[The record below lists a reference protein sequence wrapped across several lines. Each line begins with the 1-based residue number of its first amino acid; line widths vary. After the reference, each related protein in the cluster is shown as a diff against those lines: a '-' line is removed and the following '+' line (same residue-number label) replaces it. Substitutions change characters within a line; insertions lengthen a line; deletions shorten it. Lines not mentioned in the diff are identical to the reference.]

1 MNDSAMRH
9 FCYVATVLA
18 LLAVVLCP
26 SISFAQTESASIYG
40 RVSDQTGAVIPNADV
55 RLHNIDTNIDF
66 TRTTNQE
73 GFYLLPALKPG
84 RYLIV
89 VSKQGF
95 KTVTLKDI
103 TLNVQD
109 NISRNFGLEVGS
121 VSESVTVNGNEINI
135 NTTDASVSTVIDRNF
150 VGSLPLNGRSFNTLL
165 QLTPGVVLA
174 PSSADNGT
182 PGQFSIS
189 GQRTDSNNFTID
201 GVSANFGVS
210 PGVGGLSQSGTGN
223 AQAFSALGGTSSLV
237 SVDAL
242 QEFRIETSSEAP
254 ELGRASGGQVML
266 TTRSGTNDLHG
277 GVFEYFRNTV
287 MDAND
292 WFAEAAGKPR
302 APEHHND
309 FGVFLG
315 GPIWKNKTFY
325 FLSYEGARLDVPQTG
340 LDQVPS
346 AYARSIAP
354 SSLLPLL
361 NAFPLPD
368 DRTIVPGVYTSVFTG
383 SYHDRATLNAGS
395 IRFDHYLSGRVSI
408 FVRYNY
414 APSNTI
420 GRNVNLYTLSTSTS
434 STVDTQTLTAGVS
447 LLVSPKTTNV
457 FRGNYS
463 VQDASL
469 SSSLDTFGGAIPPGP
484 TSLDGGLNPAQTYAY
499 FYPFDAN
506 LAASGPQGRNR
517 ARQINFVDDLEN
529 TRGTHQL
536 KVGVDY
542 RGIFLDATPARN
554 TLTQTVTSVQ
564 DFLTTGQVNVSA
576 ETTVPA
582 HAYSQALSLFAQDT
596 WKATPRLTLT
606 YGVRWEWDP
615 APSARGKTTLAAWE
629 NTNNPSQLALAP
641 RGTALWNTTWANLA
655 PRFGMVYSLTKS
667 GNFVLRAGGGIF
679 YDLSVGSS
687 AQLAVGF
694 PNIASAQYAG
704 VSAPISNCTQYLPT
718 ISLQPP
724 YPFVAGVTRDLK
736 LPRSY
741 QWNLALERAFG
752 QKQALSATY
761 VGQAGRSLLRSEAL
775 YQPNLDFSG
784 EFLLTR
790 NDAFSNYHAIQVQ
803 FRRTLSSSLQALLN
817 YSWAHSLDNSS
828 NDQIIGLS
836 DAVVSAS
843 RDYASSDFD
852 VRQSFSGAVSYSI
865 PPPKRDGAISVL
877 TRDWSVEAAIVA
889 RSGFPF
895 NAIVVGTSPDP
906 GGIVRTRPDRVPG
919 QPLWISVPS
928 APGGNMLNYNPVT
941 MTGAFQVPPTARQGT
956 EGRNDIPGF
965 GLTQAD
971 VSISRKFPLWE
982 RLNLQFR
989 ADAFNVLNHPNFTNP
1004 LGYIQFGETYLQSI
1018 QMLNQGLG
1026 GLSPIFQQ
1034 GGPRS
1039 LQLSLRLA
1047 F

>member
-1 MNDSAMRH
+1 MR
-9 FCYVATVLA
+9 FPRNIVVLLVAVVLA
-18 LLAVVLCP
+18 LPLRAQMPNGSITGLVLDPTSRAIIGADILVINDATGVKYSTKTNNDGIYVVPNLP
-26 SISFAQTESASIYG
+26 PGPYRLQISKLGFKTLIKPDIVLSIQDSLSINFTLPVGAAFDSVTVEAGAPLINTESA
-40 RVSDQTGAVIPNADV
+40 AV
-55 RLHNIDTNIDF
+55 
-66 TRTTNQE
+66 
-73 GFYLLPALKPG
+73 G
-84 RYLIV
+84 
-89 VSKQGF
+89 
-95 KTVTLKDI
+95 
-103 TLNVQD
+103 
-109 NISRNFGLEVGS
+109 
-121 VSESVTVNGNEINI
+121 
-135 NTTDASVSTVIDRNF
+135 TVINRNF
-150 VGSLPLNGRSFNTLL
+150 VSSLPLNGRSFNTLL
-165 QLTPGVVLA
+165 QLTPGVTIA
-174 PSSADNGT
+174 PSSADNGS

-210 PGVGGLSQSGTGN
+210 PGVGGLGQSGTGN

-254 ELGRASGGQVML
+254 EFGRASGGQVML
-266 TTRSGTNDLHG
+266 TTSSGTNDPHG
-277 GVFEYFRNTV
+277 GIFEYFRNTV

-309 FGVFLG
+309 FGAFLG

-346 AYARSIAP
+346 AYTRSIAP
-354 SSLLPLL
+354 PALLPLL

-368 DRTIVPGVYTSVFTG
+368 DRTIVPEVYTSRFTG
-383 SYHDRATLNAGS
+383 SYANKANLDAGS
-395 IRFDHYLSGRVSI
+395 IRLDHYLNGRVSV
-408 FVRYNY
+408 FARYNY

-420 GRNVNLYTLSTSTS
+420 SRNVNLYTLSTSTAS
-434 STVDTQTLTAGVS
+434 RVDTQTLTVGVS
-447 LLVSPKTTNV
+447 VLVNPNTTNV
-457 FRGNYS
+457 FRANYS
-463 VQDASL
+463 TQDANL
-469 SSSLDTFGGAIPPGP
+469 SSSLDTFGGAIPATPA
-484 TSLDGGLNPAQTYAY
+484 TLEGGLNPAGTYAY

-517 ARQINFVDDLEN
+517 TRQINFVDDLEH
-529 TRGTHQL
+529 THGTHQV
-536 KVGVDY
+536 KFGMDY

-564 DFLTTGQVNVSA
+564 DFLATGQVNLSA

-582 HAYSQALSLFAQDT
+582 HLYSQALSLFAQDT

-606 YGVRWEWDP
+606 YGIRWEWNP
-615 APSARGKTTLAAWE
+615 APSARGNTTLAAWE
-629 NTNNPSQLALAP
+629 NTDNPSQLALAP
-641 RGTALWNTTWANLA
+641 LGTELWKTTWTNFA
-655 PRFGMVYSLTKS
+655 PRLGIVYSLTKD
-667 GNFVLRAGGGIF
+667 GNFVVRAGGGTF

-687 AQLAVGF
+687 AQLAVSF
-694 PNIASAQYAG
+694 PNVVAAEYQGIG
-704 VSAPISNCTQYLPT
+704 VPISNVSQYLPAL
-718 ISLQPP
+718 SLQPP
-724 YPFVAGVTRDLK
+724 YPFVSGVDPNLR

-741 QWNLALERAFG
+741 QWNLSLERAFG
-752 QKQALSATY
+752 QRQALSVAY
-761 VGQAGRSLLRSEAL
+761 VGQAGRSLQRSEAL
-775 YQPNLDFSG
+775 YQPNSDFTG
-784 EFLLTR
+784 EFVLTR
-790 NDAFSNYHAIQVQ
+790 DDAFSNYHALQVQ
-803 FRRTLSSSLQALLN
+803 FRRTISTSLQALLN

-828 NDQIIGLS
+828 NDQVIGLS
-836 DAVVSAS
+836 NTVVSAA

-852 VRQSFSGAVSYSI
+852 VRQSFSGAISYSI
-865 PPPKRDGAISVL
+865 PTALRSGALSSL
-877 TRDWSVEAAIVA
+877 TRDWSIESVVVA
-889 RSGFPF
+889 RTGFPF

-919 QPLWISVPS
+919 QPLWIP
-928 APGGNMLNYNPVT
+928 APGAPAGKMLNYNPVT
-941 MTGAFQVPPTARQGT
+941 MTGAFQVPSTPRQGT

-965 GLTQAD
+965 GMTQVD
-971 VSISRKFPLWE
+971 LSISRKFPLWE

-1004 LGYIQFGETYLQSI
+1004 LGYIQFGNTYLESL

-1026 GLSPIFQQ
+1026 GLNPIFQQ

-1039 LQLSLRLA
+1039 LQLSLRLS

>member
-1 MNDSAMRH
+1 VRLPRNIVVLL
-9 FCYVATVLA
+9 VAAVLA
-18 LLAVVLCP
+18 LPLGAQMPNGSITGLVLDPTSRAINGADILVINDATGIKYSTKTNNDGIYVVPNLP
-26 SISFAQTESASIYG
+26 PGPYRLQISKLGFKTLIKPDIVLSIQDSLSINFTLPVGAAFDSVTVEAGAPLINTESA
-40 RVSDQTGAVIPNADV
+40 AV
-55 RLHNIDTNIDF
+55 
-66 TRTTNQE
+66 
-73 GFYLLPALKPG
+73 G
-84 RYLIV
+84 
-89 VSKQGF
+89 
-95 KTVTLKDI
+95 
-103 TLNVQD
+103 
-109 NISRNFGLEVGS
+109 
-121 VSESVTVNGNEINI
+121 
-135 NTTDASVSTVIDRNF
+135 TVINRNF
-150 VGSLPLNGRSFNTLL
+150 VSSLPLNGRSFNTLL
-165 QLTPGVVLA
+165 QLTPGVTIA
-174 PSSADNGT
+174 PSSADNGS

-210 PGVGGLSQSGTGN
+210 PGVGGLGQSGTGN

-254 ELGRASGGQVML
+254 EFGRASGGQVML

-309 FGVFLG
+309 FGAFLG

-354 SSLLPLL
+354 AALLPLL

-368 DRTIVPGVYTSVFTG
+368 DRTIVPGFFTSRFTG
-383 SYHDRATLNAGS
+383 SYANNANLDAGS
-395 IRFDHYLSGRVSI
+395 IRLDHYLNGRVSV
-408 FVRYNY
+408 FARYNY

-420 GRNVNLYTLSTSTS
+420 SRNVNLYTLSTSTAS
-434 STVDTQTLTAGVS
+434 RVDTQTLTVGVS
-447 LLVSPKTTNV
+447 VLVNPTTTNV
-457 FRGNYS
+457 FRANYS
-463 VQDASL
+463 TQDANL
-469 SSSLDTFGGAIPPGP
+469 SSSLDTFGGAIPP
-484 TSLDGGLNPAQTYAY
+484 TQATLEGGLNPAGTYAY

-517 ARQINFVDDLEN
+517 TRQINFVDDLEH
-529 TRGTHQL
+529 THGTHQV
-536 KVGVDY
+536 KFGMDY

-564 DFLTTGQVNVSA
+564 DFLATGQVNLSA

-582 HAYSQALSLFAQDT
+582 HLYSQALSLFAQDT

-606 YGVRWEWDP
+606 YGIRWEWNP
-615 APSARGKTTLAAWE
+615 APSARGNTTLAAWE
-629 NTNNPSQLALAP
+629 NTDNPSQLALAP
-641 RGTALWNTTWANLA
+641 LGTELWKTTWTNFA
-655 PRFGMVYSLTKS
+655 PRLGIVYSLAKD
-667 GNFVLRAGGGIF
+667 GNFVVRAGGGTF

-687 AQLAVGF
+687 AQLAVSF
-694 PNIASAQYAG
+694 PNVVAAEYQGIA
-704 VSAPISNCTQYLPT
+704 VPISNVSQYLPPL
-718 ISLQPP
+718 SLQPP
-724 YPFVAGVTRDLK
+724 YPFVSGVDPNLR

-741 QWNLALERAFG
+741 QWNLSLERAFG
-752 QKQALSATY
+752 QRQALSVAY
-761 VGQAGRSLLRSEAL
+761 VGQAGRSLQRSEAL
-775 YQPNLDFSG
+775 YQPNSDFTG
-784 EFLLTR
+784 EFVLTR
-790 NDAFSNYHAIQVQ
+790 DDAFSNYHALQVQ
-803 FRRTLSSSLQALLN
+803 FRRTISTSLQALLN

-828 NDQIIGLS
+828 NDQVIGLS
-836 DAVVSAS
+836 NTVVSAA

-852 VRQSFSGAVSYSI
+852 VRQSFSGAISYSI
-865 PPPKRDGAISVL
+865 PTALQSGALSSL
-877 TRDWSVEAAIVA
+877 TRDWSIESVVVA
-889 RSGFPF
+889 RTGFPF
-895 NAIVVGTSPDP
+895 NAVVVGTSPDP

-919 QPLWISVPS
+919 QPLWIP
-928 APGGNMLNYNPVT
+928 APGAPAGKMLNYNPVT
-941 MTGAFQVPPTARQGT
+941 MTGAFQVPSTPRQGT

-965 GLTQAD
+965 GMTQVD
-971 VSISRKFPLWE
+971 LSISRKFPLWE

-1004 LGYIQFGETYLQSI
+1004 LGYIQFGNTYLESL

-1026 GLSPIFQQ
+1026 GLNPIFQQ

-1039 LQLSLRLA
+1039 LQLSLRLS

>member
-1 MNDSAMRH
+1 MRFPRNIVVFFVAFVVALPLTAQMPNGSITGLVLDPMSQVITGAEILVINDATGVKYSTKTNSDGI
-9 FCYVATVLA
+9 YVVPNLPPGPYRLQVSKLGFKTLIKPD
-18 LLAVVLCP
+18 VVL
-26 SISFAQTESASIYG
+26 SIQDSLSINFTLPVGATFDSVTVEAGAPLINTESA
-40 RVSDQTGAVIPNADV
+40 AVG
-55 RLHNIDTNIDF
+55 T
-66 TRTTNQE
+66 
-73 GFYLLPALKPG
+73 
-84 RYLIV
+84 V
-89 VSKQGF
+89 V
-95 KTVTLKDI
+95 
-103 TLNVQD
+103 N
-109 NISRNFGLEVGS
+109 
-121 VSESVTVNGNEINI
+121 
-135 NTTDASVSTVIDRNF
+135 RNF
-150 VGSLPLNGRSFNTLL
+150 VSSLPLNGRSFNTLL
-165 QLTPGVVLA
+165 QLTPGVTIA
-174 PSSADNGT
+174 PSSTDNGS

-210 PGVGGLSQSGTGN
+210 PGAGGLGQSGTGN
-223 AQAFSALGGTSSLV
+223 AQAFSAVGGTSSLV

-254 ELGRASGGQVML
+254 EFGRASGGQVML

-277 GVFEYFRNTV
+277 GAFEYFRNTV

-309 FGVFLG
+309 FGAFLG

-354 SSLLPLL
+354 ASLLPLL
-361 NAFPLPD
+361 NAFPQPD
-368 DRTIVPGVYTSVFTG
+368 DRTIVPGVYTSRFTG
-383 SYHDRATLNAGS
+383 SYPDLATLNAGS
-395 IRFDHYLSGRVSI
+395 IRLDHYLNGRVSI
-408 FVRYNY
+408 FARYND

-434 STVDTQTLTAGVS
+434 QIVNTQTLTVGVS
-447 LLVSPKTTNV
+447 VLVNPNTTNV

-463 VQDASL
+463 VQDANL
-469 SSSLDTFGGAIPPGP
+469 TSSLDSFGGAVPPGA
-484 TSLDGGLNPAQTYAY
+484 TNLDGGLNPSETYAY

-517 ARQINFVDDLEN
+517 ARQINFVDDLEH
-529 TRGTHQL
+529 THGTHQL
-536 KVGVDY
+536 KFGADY
-542 RGIFLDATPARN
+542 RGIFLDVTPARN
-554 TLTQTVTSVQ
+554 SLTQTANSVQ
-564 DFLTTGQVNVSA
+564 DFLTTGQVNLSA
-576 ETTVPA
+576 ETAVPA
-582 HAYSQALSLFAQDT
+582 QLYSQALSLFAQDT

-606 YGVRWEWDP
+606 YGLRWEWDP

-629 NTNNPSQLALAP
+629 NTTNPSQLALAP
-641 RGTALWNTTWANLA
+641 VGTSLWNTTWANFA
-655 PRFGMVYSLTKS
+655 PRFGLVYSLTKD
-667 GNFVLRAGGGIF
+667 GTFVLRAGGGIF

-687 AQLAVGF
+687 AQLAVSF
-694 PNIASAQYAG
+694 PNIAAAQYTAVAAP
-704 VSAPISNCTQYLPT
+704 VSDGAQYLPA

-724 YPFVAGVTRDLK
+724 YPFVSGIARDLK

-741 QWNLALERAFG
+741 QWNVALEKAFG

-761 VGQAGRSLLRSEAL
+761 VGQAGRSLLRQEAL
-775 YQPNLDFSG
+775 YQPNTNFSG
-784 EFLLTR
+784 EFLLTQ
-790 NDAFSNYHAIQVQ
+790 NDAFSNYHALQVQ
-803 FRRTLSSSLQALLN
+803 FRKTFVSSFQALLN
-817 YSWAHSLDNSS
+817 YTWSHSLDNSS
-828 NDQIIGLS
+828 NDQVAGLS
-836 DAVVSAS
+836 DAVFSAA

-852 VRQSFSGAVSYSI
+852 TRQSFSGAVSYAI
-865 PPPKRDGAISVL
+865 PRAGGNLLLSAL
-877 TRDWSVEAAIVA
+877 TRDWSIESVVVA
-889 RSGFPF
+889 RTGFPF
-895 NAIVVGTSPDP
+895 NAVVVGTSPDP
-906 GGIVRTRPDRVPG
+906 GGFVRTRPDRIPG
-919 QPLWISVPS
+919 QPLWIPVSG
-928 APGGNMLNYNPVT
+928 APGGQMLNYNPVT
-941 MTGAFQVPPTARQGT
+941 MTGAFQVPNTTRQGT

-965 GLTQAD
+965 GMTQVD
-971 VSISRKFPLWE
+971 LSISRKFPLWE

-1004 LGYIQFGETYLQSI
+1004 LGYIQFGETYLQSS

>member
-1 MNDSAMRH
+1 VH
-9 FCYVATVLA
+9 FLRNI
-18 LLAVVLCP
+18 VVLFVAFVVALP
-26 SISFAQTESASIYG
+26 LTAQMPNGSITGLVLDPMSHEITGADILVINDATGVKYSTKTNNDGIYVVPNLPPGPYRLQVSKLGFKTLIKPDIALSIQDSLSINFTLPVGAAFDSVTVEAGTPLINTESA
-40 RVSDQTGAVIPNADV
+40 AV
-55 RLHNIDTNIDF
+55 
-66 TRTTNQE
+66 
-73 GFYLLPALKPG
+73 G
-84 RYLIV
+84 
-89 VSKQGF
+89 
-95 KTVTLKDI
+95 
-103 TLNVQD
+103 
-109 NISRNFGLEVGS
+109 
-121 VSESVTVNGNEINI
+121 
-135 NTTDASVSTVIDRNF
+135 TVINRNF
-150 VGSLPLNGRSFNTLL
+150 VSSLPLNGRGFNTLL
-165 QLTPGVVLA
+165 QLTPGVTVA
-174 PSSADNGT
+174 PSSTDNGS

-189 GQRTDSNNFTID
+189 GQRTDSNNFSID

-210 PGVGGLSQSGTGN
+210 PGVGGLGQSGTGN
-223 AQAFSALGGTSSLV
+223 AQAFSAVGGTSSLV

-254 ELGRASGGQVML
+254 EFGRASGGQVML

-292 WFAEAAGKPR
+292 WFAEAAGDPR

-309 FGVFLG
+309 FGGFLG

-354 SSLLPLL
+354 AALLPLL

-368 DRTIVPGVYTSVFTG
+368 DRTIVPGVYTSRFTG
-383 SYHDRATLNAGS
+383 SYANKANLDAGS
-395 IRFDHYLSGRVSI
+395 IRLDHYLNGRVSV
-408 FVRYNY
+408 FARYNY

-420 GRNVNLYTLSTSTS
+420 SRNVNLYTLSTSSATR
-434 STVDTQTLTAGVS
+434 VDTQTLTVGVS
-447 LLVSPKTTNV
+447 VLVNPNTTNV
-457 FRGNYS
+457 FRANYS
-463 VQDASL
+463 TQDANL
-469 SSSLDTFGGAIPPGP
+469 SSSLDTFGGAIPPSP
-484 TSLDGGLNPAQTYAY
+484 ANLQGGLNPAGTYAY

-517 ARQINFVDDLEN
+517 TRQINFVDDLEH
-529 TRGTHQL
+529 TQGTHQV
-536 KVGVDY
+536 KFGMDY

-564 DFLTTGQVNVSA
+564 DFLATGQVNLSA

-582 HAYSQALSLFAQDT
+582 HLYSQALSLFAQDT

-606 YGVRWEWDP
+606 YGIRWEWNP
-615 APSARGKTTLAAWE
+615 APSARGNTTLAAWE
-629 NTNNPSQLALAP
+629 NVDNPSQLGLAP
-641 RGTALWNTTWANLA
+641 LGSELWKTTLTNFA
-655 PRFGMVYSLTKS
+655 PRLGIVYRLTKD
-667 GNFVLRAGGGIF
+667 GNFVVRAGGGTF

-687 AQLAVGF
+687 AQLAVSF
-694 PNIASAQYAG
+694 PNVVAAEYQG
-704 VSAPISNCTQYLPT
+704 VGAPISNVSQYLPAL
-718 ISLQPP
+718 SLQPP
-724 YPFVAGVTRDLK
+724 YPFVSGVDPNLR

-741 QWNLALERAFG
+741 QWNLSLERGFG
-752 QKQALSATY
+752 RRQALSVAY

-775 YQPNLDFSG
+775 YQPNSDFTG
-784 EFLLTR
+784 EFVLTR
-790 NDAFSNYHAIQVQ
+790 NDAFSNYHALQVQ
-803 FRRTLSSSLQALLN
+803 FRRTISTSLQALIN

-828 NDQIIGLS
+828 SDQVIGLS
-836 DAVVSAS
+836 DTVVSGA

-852 VRQSFSGAVSYSI
+852 VRQSFSGAISYSI
-865 PPPKRDGAISVL
+865 PTTLRSGFLALL
-877 TRDWSVEAAIVA
+877 TRDWSIESVVVA
-889 RSGFPF
+889 RTGFPF

-906 GGIVRTRPDRVPG
+906 GGIVRTRPDLVPG
-919 QPLWISVPS
+919 RPLWIPASE
-928 APGGNMLNYNPVT
+928 APGGKMLDYNPVT
-941 MTGAFQVPPTARQGT
+941 MTGAFQVPSTPRQGT

-965 GLTQAD
+965 GMTQAD
-971 VSISRKFPLWE
+971 LSVSRKFPLWE

-1004 LGYIQFGETYLQSI
+1004 LGYIQFGNTYLQSL

-1026 GLSPIFQQ
+1026 GLNPIFQQ

-1039 LQLSLRLA
+1039 LQLSLRLS

>member
-1 MNDSAMRH
+1 VRLPRNIVVLL
-9 FCYVATVLA
+9 VAAVLA
-18 LLAVVLCP
+18 LPLGAQMPNGSITGLVLDPTSRAINGADILVINDATGIKYSTKTNNDGIYVVPNLP
-26 SISFAQTESASIYG
+26 PGPYRLQISKLGFKTLIKPDIVLSIQDSLSINFTLPVGAAFDSVTVEAGAPLINTESA
-40 RVSDQTGAVIPNADV
+40 AV
-55 RLHNIDTNIDF
+55 
-66 TRTTNQE
+66 
-73 GFYLLPALKPG
+73 G
-84 RYLIV
+84 
-89 VSKQGF
+89 
-95 KTVTLKDI
+95 
-103 TLNVQD
+103 
-109 NISRNFGLEVGS
+109 
-121 VSESVTVNGNEINI
+121 
-135 NTTDASVSTVIDRNF
+135 TVINRNF
-150 VGSLPLNGRSFNTLL
+150 VSSLPLNGRSFNTLL
-165 QLTPGVVLA
+165 QLTPGVTIA
-174 PSSADNGT
+174 PSSADNGS

-210 PGVGGLSQSGTGN
+210 PGVGGLGQSGTGN

-254 ELGRASGGQVML
+254 EFGRASGGQVML

-309 FGVFLG
+309 FGAFLG
-315 GPIWKNKTFY
+315 GTIWKNKTFY

-354 SSLLPLL
+354 AALLPLL

-368 DRTIVPGVYTSVFTG
+368 DRTIVPGFFTSRFTG
-383 SYHDRATLNAGS
+383 SYANNANLDAGS
-395 IRFDHYLSGRVSI
+395 IRLDHYLNGRVSV
-408 FVRYNY
+408 FARYNY

-420 GRNVNLYTLSTSTS
+420 SRNVNLYTLSTSTAS
-434 STVDTQTLTAGVS
+434 RVDTQTLTVGVS
-447 LLVSPKTTNV
+447 VLVNPNTTNV
-457 FRGNYS
+457 FRANYS
-463 VQDASL
+463 TQDANL
-469 SSSLDTFGGAIPPGP
+469 SSSLDTFGGAIPP
-484 TSLDGGLNPAQTYAY
+484 TQATLEGGLNPAGTYAY

-517 ARQINFVDDLEN
+517 TRQINFVDDLEH
-529 TRGTHQL
+529 THGTHQV
-536 KVGVDY
+536 KFGVDY

-564 DFLTTGQVNVSA
+564 DFLATGQVNLSA

-582 HAYSQALSLFAQDT
+582 HLYSQALSLFAQDT

-606 YGVRWEWDP
+606 YGIRWEWNP
-615 APSARGKTTLAAWE
+615 APSARGNTTLAAWE
-629 NTNNPSQLALAP
+629 NTDNPSQLALAP
-641 RGTALWNTTWANLA
+641 LGTELWKTTWTNFA
-655 PRFGMVYSLTKS
+655 PRLGIVYSLAKD
-667 GNFVLRAGGGIF
+667 GNFVVRAGGGTF

-687 AQLAVGF
+687 AQLAVSF
-694 PNIASAQYAG
+694 PNVVAAEYQGIA
-704 VSAPISNCTQYLPT
+704 VPISNVSQYLPPL
-718 ISLQPP
+718 SLQPP
-724 YPFVAGVTRDLK
+724 YPFVSGVDPNLR

-741 QWNLALERAFG
+741 QWNLSLERAFG
-752 QKQALSATY
+752 QRQALSVAY
-761 VGQAGRSLLRSEAL
+761 VGQAGRSLQRSEAL
-775 YQPNLDFSG
+775 YQPNSDFTG
-784 EFLLTR
+784 EFVLTR
-790 NDAFSNYHAIQVQ
+790 DDAFSNYHALQVQ
-803 FRRTLSSSLQALLN
+803 FRRTISTSLQALLN

-828 NDQIIGLS
+828 NDQVIGLS
-836 DAVVSAS
+836 NTVVSAA

-852 VRQSFSGAVSYSI
+852 VRQSFSGAISYSI
-865 PPPKRDGAISVL
+865 PTALQSGALSSL
-877 TRDWSVEAAIVA
+877 TRDWSIESVVVA
-889 RSGFPF
+889 RTGFPF
-895 NAIVVGTSPDP
+895 NAVVVGTSPDP

-919 QPLWISVPS
+919 QPLWIP
-928 APGGNMLNYNPVT
+928 APGAPAGKMLNYNPVT
-941 MTGAFQVPPTARQGT
+941 MTGAFQVPSTPRQGT

-965 GLTQAD
+965 GMTQVD
-971 VSISRKFPLWE
+971 LSISRKFPLWE

-1004 LGYIQFGETYLQSI
+1004 LGYIQFGNTYLESL

-1026 GLSPIFQQ
+1026 GLNPIFQQ

-1039 LQLSLRLA
+1039 LQLSLRLS